1 MSKQKKDER
10 NILERLNSYGVYSM
24 ISFFTSAFPMY
35 YWLKIGYSKVLG
47 LNNIIIKPQIS
58 AVFFS
63 ILFYGGIISYYVL
76 MVKAKP
82 KKEIKYSNI
91 LCIIECVCFAN
102 FLVMMFMFAV
112 SRQAGIQLTNDT
124 FKRGIFVFDVFLNIG
139 IYIIIK
145 IYELVKKESIFK

>member
-63 ILFYGGIISYYVL
+63 ILFYGGIISY
-76 MVKAKP
+76 
-82 KKEIKYSNI
+82 
-91 LCIIECVCFAN
+91 
-102 FLVMMFMFAV
+102 
-112 SRQAGIQLTNDT
+112 
-124 FKRGIFVFDVFLNIG
+124 
-139 IYIIIK
+139 
-145 IYELVKKESIFK
+145 